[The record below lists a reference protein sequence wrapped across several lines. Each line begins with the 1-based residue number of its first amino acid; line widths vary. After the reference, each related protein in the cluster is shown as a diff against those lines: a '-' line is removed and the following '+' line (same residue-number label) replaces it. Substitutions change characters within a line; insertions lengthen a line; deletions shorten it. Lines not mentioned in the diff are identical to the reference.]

1 MDETKKTKYLQVA
14 SYANSLSVRIR
25 KYVDKDTES
34 KLDKAV
40 IEDTL
45 RNLYT
50 AIATIHKDPQE
61 RGRVEEELKWHVD
74 TLGELR
80 ELVTREHAAAQGCTE
95 ELLQLVYTSTGI
107 RKTLIAFLA
116 NMATFP
122 SIREVRDYGERIE
135 RRPNEDNEKIL
146 RLVQ

>member
-14 SYANSLSVRIR
+14 SYANSLAVHIR

-34 KLDKAV
+34 KLDIAV
-40 IEDTL
+40 MEDTL

-61 RGRVEEELKWHVD
+61 RGSVEEELKWHVD

-95 ELLQLVYTSTGI
+95 ELLKLEYTSTGI
-107 RKTLIAFLA
+107 RKTLLEFLA

-122 SIREVRDYGERIE
+122 SIHAVRDYGEKNRKELNHE
-135 RRPNEDNEKIL
+135 RTT
-146 RLVQ
+146 V